1 MAEGGTPSG
10 RAVPSVSISLSK
22 KEKGWQKVVP
32 MIETTINAQTK
43 TYLKEADLARMI
55 SRLEFNQDYAV
66 QIFNF
71 FTDLPLQDIERF
83 MVRNQVDDETLK
95 AYYQKYIKEFYPR
108 PELEEMLL

>member
-1 MAEGGTPSG
+1 
-10 RAVPSVSISLSK
+10 
-22 KEKGWQKVVP
+22 

-55 SRLEFNQDYAV
+55 KKMEFASEYTV

-83 MVRNQVDDETLK
+83 LVRNQVEEGVLK
-95 AYYQKYIKEFYPR
+95 AYYERYVREFYPR

>member
-1 MAEGGTPSG
+1 
-10 RAVPSVSISLSK
+10 
-22 KEKGWQKVVP
+22 

-55 SRLEFNQDYAV
+55 KKMEFNNEYTV

-83 MVRNQVDDETLK
+83 LVRNRVEDKTLR
-95 AYYQKYIKEFYPR
+95 AYYERYVKEFYPR
-108 PELEEMLL
+108 PELEEMLLDVD

>member
-1 MAEGGTPSG
+1 
-10 RAVPSVSISLSK
+10 
-22 KEKGWQKVVP
+22 
-32 MIETTINAQTK
+32 MIETTINAQAK

-55 SRLEFNQDYAV
+55 KKMEFASEYTV

-83 MVRNQVDDETLK
+83 MVRNQVDDERLK
-95 AYYQKYIKEFYPR
+95 VYYRKYVREFYPR